1 MLINKIFISDKEI
14 EEFSKKWDIQELS
27 LFGSI
32 LREDFSPESDI
43 DILISFNP
51 KSNIDLFDLV
61 IIQNELQNLFDRK
74 IDVIEK
80 EAIKNPFRK
89 DEILNNY
96 RVIYAA

>member
-1 MLINKIFISDKEI
+1 MLINKIFISEKEI
-14 EEFSKKWDIQELS
+14 EEFSKKWGIQELS

-51 KSNIDLFDLV
+51 KSNINLFDLV
-61 IIQNELQNLFDRK
+61 TIQNELQNLFDRK
-74 IDVIEK
+74 IDIIEK
-80 EAIKNPFRK
+80 KAIKNPFRK
-89 DEILNNY
+89 DEILNNH